1 MVGVEFGALAG
12 TVLQDGEPLQVDVAR
27 ARTMLKQTDNKA
39 ERIDEISDDEVVVR
53 YFMKRYQTLV
63 DRFMSPLLLHPEH
76 AIPYYRHNI
85 ASDQVDW
92 KSEEP
97 AVRESVPF
105 TMDVYYAA
113 WELERN
119 LAALKVIEAIRHHAA
134 INQQGFPDE
143 LSDIRELP
151 AIGDPFTGTPF
162 EYRLKN
168 NAAFLSA
175 FLCVLDGVRRSATE
189 EFHE

>member
-105 TMDVYYAA
+105 TMDVY
-113 WELERN
+113 
-119 LAALKVIEAIRHHAA
+119 
-134 INQQGFPDE
+134 
-143 LSDIRELP
+143 
-151 AIGDPFTGTPF
+151 
-162 EYRLKN
+162 
-168 NAAFLSA
+168 
-175 FLCVLDGVRRSATE
+175 
-189 EFHE
+189 